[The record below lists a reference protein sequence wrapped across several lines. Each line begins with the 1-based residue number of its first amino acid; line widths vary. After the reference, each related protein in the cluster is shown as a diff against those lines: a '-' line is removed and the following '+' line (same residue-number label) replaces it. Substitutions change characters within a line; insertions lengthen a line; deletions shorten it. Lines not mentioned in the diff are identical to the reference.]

1 MKRCYIPKRFEP
13 RTLRAIL
20 QADAILKEYADQGFI
35 LTLRSL
41 YYKFVARGLFPD
53 DRKWRW
59 SGKKWIRDK
68 NGTKNA
74 QPNYIWLKK
83 LCTDGRLSGC
93 IDWSHMVDN
102 TRSLEAL
109 QSYESV
115 SDALSTWANWYH
127 TDMWANQ
134 RYRPEV
140 FVEKDAVAGFVRG
153 VCQENDVPF
162 FSCRGYT
169 SLSEMWRASLRL
181 RNHLENGYRP
191 FIIHFGDHDPS
202 GIDMSR
208 DIVARL
214 QRTFM
219 ADCDF
224 IRVALTMDQVNS
236 FNPPLPCDPAKVTDS
251 RYKAYV
257 KRFGDDSW
265 ELDAIEPAK
274 FRELIEGQIN
284 SIRNK
289 KQWKLDLEN
298 EQDKQAEL
306 AKLAENYHLMPSP
319 YSVKPPKPKKKRKKR
334 KP

>member
-1 MKRCYIPKRFEP
+1 MKRCYTPKRFEP

-59 SGKKWIRDK
+59 SGKRWVRDK
-68 NGTKNA
+68 KGTKNA

-83 LCTDGRLSGC
+83 LCTDGRLSGY

-109 QSYESV
+109 QSYDGIQS
-115 SDALSTWANWYH
+115 ALKTWASWYH
-127 TDMWANQ
+127 TDMWASQ
-134 RYRPEV
+134 KYRPEV
-140 FVEKDAVAGFVRG
+140 WVEKDAVAGFVRG

-169 SLSEMWRASLRL
+169 SLSEMWRASMRL
-181 RNHLENGYRP
+181 RQNMDDDHQP

-208 DIVARL
+208 DITNRL
-214 QRTFM
+214 QSTFM
-219 ADCDF
+219 ADCAF
-224 IRVALTMDQVNS
+224 LRVALTMEQVEA
-236 FNPPLPCDPAKVTDS
+236 FNPPLPCDPAKITDS
-251 RYKAYV
+251 RYQAYV

-274 FRELIEGQIN
+274 FRELIESQLKLIV
-284 SIRNK
+284 NK
-289 KQWKLDLEN
+289 AQWKRDLADE
-298 EQDKQAEL
+298 EDKRAEL
-306 AKLAENYHLMPSP
+306 SKLAENYHLMPSP
-319 YSVKPPKPKKKRKKR
+319 YSVKPPKPKKRKPRKK
-334 KP
+334 K

>member
-13 RTLRAIL
+13 RTMRAIL
-20 QADAILKEYADQGFI
+20 QADNILHEYASQGFI

-59 SGKKWIRDK
+59 SGKKWVRDK
-68 NGTKNA
+68 KGTKNA

-83 LCTDGRLSGC
+83 ICTDGRLSGY

-102 TRSLEAL
+102 TRGLEAL
-109 QSYESV
+109 ESFNGCQ
-115 SDALSTWANWYH
+115 DALKTWASRYH
-127 TDMWANQ
+127 TDMWEHQ
-134 RYRPEV
+134 RWRPEV
-140 FVEKDAVAGFVRG
+140 WVEKDAVAGFVRG
-153 VCQENDVPF
+153 VCQENDIPF

-181 RNHLENGYRP
+181 RENMDANQQPY
-191 FIIHFGDHDPS
+191 IIHFGDHDPS

-208 DIVARL
+208 DITERL
-214 QRTFM
+214 QSTFM
-219 ADCDF
+219 ADCEF
-224 IRVALTMDQVNS
+224 QRVALTMEQVNS

-274 FRELIEGQIN
+274 FRELIESQIN
-284 SIRNK
+284 GIRNK
-289 KQWKLDLEN
+289 AQWQRDIFN
-298 EQDKQAEL
+298 EQDKRAEL
-306 AKLAENYHLMPSP
+306 TKLAENYHLMPSP
-319 YSVKPPKPKKKRKKR
+319 YSVKPPKKKRKRR
-334 KP
+334 KK